1 MHPQRT
7 GVAENIF
14 YERYGTNEDA
24 LVLFIHGGVGGLY
37 TYVTGK
43 LHQRQRK
50 YYGSAESQAPMYK
63 AFIKEIVSGD
73 RCSVLAYDRRGCGN
87 SRVRTGDENVWY
99 SMLDLCD
106 DIICLLRHHGWLSK
120 RIHVI
125 GTSAGGPIA
134 MHFAMRYPARV
145 QSLALLNTAAD
156 LSKASKDI
164 RYFKDNI
171 YLKIKDSPSSENQF
185 YRDKNID
192 SRIRSSLLKK
202 ILDGNS
208 DYVPGG
214 EGLSQNEVME
224 MIEQISVKEMRDVVW
239 KSQNRNISVYFRDS
253 AISKWK
259 LRNIPTIIIHGSLD
273 TVIPYSAGIELY
285 KIFKSELVSFH
296 TIEGFGHGVVESVE
310 CQRLVSK
317 FLDEIGFMEERV
329 VGTNSRL

>member
-1 MHPQRT
+1 WYYYHSSLFIFIIIIYFLLLPPPVPTKATPDRPAILRWTDIAIALRTYPSGGCFAMHPQRT

-120 RIHVI
+120 
-125 GTSAGGPIA
+125 
-134 MHFAMRYPARV
+134 
-145 QSLALLNTAAD
+145 
-156 LSKASKDI
+156 
-164 RYFKDNI
+164 
-171 YLKIKDSPSSENQF
+171 
-185 YRDKNID
+185 
-192 SRIRSSLLKK
+192 
-202 ILDGNS
+202 
-208 DYVPGG
+208 
-214 EGLSQNEVME
+214 
-224 MIEQISVKEMRDVVW
+224 
-239 KSQNRNISVYFRDS
+239 
-253 AISKWK
+253 
-259 LRNIPTIIIHGSLD
+259 
-273 TVIPYSAGIELY
+273 
-285 KIFKSELVSFH
+285 
-296 TIEGFGHGVVESVE
+296 
-310 CQRLVSK
+310 
-317 FLDEIGFMEERV
+317 
-329 VGTNSRL
+329 